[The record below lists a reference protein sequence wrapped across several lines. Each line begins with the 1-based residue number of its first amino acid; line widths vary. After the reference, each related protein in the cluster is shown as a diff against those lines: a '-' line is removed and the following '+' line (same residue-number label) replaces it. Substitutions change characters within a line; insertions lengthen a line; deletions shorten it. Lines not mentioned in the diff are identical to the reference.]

1 MFAVFCICNYKYVTT
16 HVTINANDVEKIQ
29 NNTIATL
36 TNICLA
42 VKAMW
47 QSTITYIVFP
57 F

>member
-1 MFAVFCICNYKYVTT
+1 MTR
-16 HVTINANDVEKIQ
+16 VTINANDDEKIQ

-47 QSTITYIVFP
+47 QRIITYIVFP

>member
-1 MFAVFCICNYKYVTT
+1 MFAFFCIWNYKYVTT

-42 VKAMW
+42 VKAM
-47 QSTITYIVFP
+47 
-57 F
+57 